1 MCIFTVT
8 FGVELARQEEKFGK
22 LCSESGAQRISFQA
36 EDTAEVKAH
45 RKETR
50 QLG

>member
-1 MCIFTVT
+1 MHTFSVT
-8 FGVELARQEEKFGK
+8 FGVELARQEGKFGK

-36 EDTAEVKAH
+36 EDPAEVKAR